1 MSILTYRFNEVPI
14 KTPTGIFFLIDH
26 IRFIWK
32 CKGPGIAKPVLK
44 KNVGKLTLPYIKAYY
59 KVIMINVVGA
69 RLNWSVE
76 QNSLK
81 VDLYI

>member
-1 MSILTYRFNEVPI
+1 MKSQSKPQQVF
-14 KTPTGIFFLIDH
+14 FFLIDH